1 MTIQSVK
8 SLAQHIKIRTAYT
21 RSINL
26 PRDYQTLELIQAYVP
41 TSRAIQALEQIAAG
55 LGKQASQRALA
66 LIGPYGSGKSVFA
79 LFLAA
84 LLSPARSPA
93 YQMAIANLHEANP
106 VLARQFGA
114 ERMGEHGFLRVP
126 VSGIPDSLVRQ
137 LLLALAGAAEQQHE
151 FTKAEIAELR
161 AAAQPGTA
169 LDQVVALIRRTQ
181 QLWAVMGGTG
191 LLIEIDEL
199 GKFLEYESY
208 HPQHREIHL
217 LQLLAEVA
225 HEAHSAPLHLVVLL
239 HQAFEYYSYRLG
251 KHLGDEWR
259 KVQGR
264 FNAIA
269 FLEPAEQS
277 LRIISAAFEPG
288 EPLPDRVMAQLD
300 RWLIVLA
307 TTGALPPGLDEFGA
321 RNRFSRCYPLH
332 PLTLLILPVLCQKI
346 AQNERTLFSYLGS
359 DEAFGLQR
367 RLAGMQLGDW
377 VEPWEIYD
385 YFMLNGAGGFS
396 DALTERRWAEVM
408 TALERFGSSPDDP
421 AVRLLKTIGLLN
433 LIGAQRGLKASLV
446 VLELLFGA
454 AVSEWLELLETGSI
468 IHFRHYSEE
477 YRVWQGSDFD
487 LPSAIQQVM
496 AEQAAVPLVD
506 TLNQWAPLKPVVAR
520 RVSIVTGALRCFMP
534 GFTDAAR
541 WSASQNNHRDTN
553 AHLSPLKKGGGGDLA
568 DSLRLLFCLVDEA
581 ELPVLNSASPQTV
594 VAFCS
599 FAEQLRKTVG
609 EWQALQ
615 ELPVRHAAVLNH
627 DPVAQREYRVW
638 LEHAEIEAMQL
649 IRAILD
655 EPESLRWFWAGE
667 ERAVQNRRDLQ
678 RQLSS
683 WVEEYCYPEAP
694 LISNELINWDRPS
707 PSANTGR
714 KRLLVA
720 MLNAADQD
728 DLAIQKSP
736 AEKSLYLSLLK
747 ASGLHRREGERLGFY
762 PPPEADPCR
771 FRPVWEGIAR
781 VLGNGSKRQIAVT
794 ALYAVLRQPPYGVK
808 LGVLPVLLAAYLL
821 AHRRE
826 VALYQEGGFCEELT
840 LEQVELLCRRPEL
853 FALERFELGGLRGEL
868 FDRYLRSVVGKVR
881 EDATLLDIVRPLVR
895 FVSGLPEYTLHCR
908 GLSREAERV
917 RAEFQQAKSPGVLL
931 FEALPEACGIAP
943 ADFMAGDAAVVER
956 FISHLVQVLRELKQ
970 AYEKL
975 LERWQSLLNQAFLD
989 ESIIDL
995 GRLRLALVKRYG
1007 DLDRYTPDR
1016 MGLGALI
1023 RRLAD
1028 AGYAS
1033 DQAWLESVATLLG
1046 RMPPQKWRE
1055 ETRLQAELRLYEMA
1069 EKLRDLERLR
1079 MAAPE
1084 GSQVEGALLVKMV
1097 DSHRGEISRVIQLSS
1112 IQRESAAVSAAQI
1125 AGGMIELDESV
1136 QWAVVAALLERLSLN
1151 SNKPQGV
1158 KND

>member
-1 MTIQSVK
+1 MDIHSVNP
-8 SLAQHIKIRTAYT
+8 LTQHIKIRTAYT

-55 LGKQASQRALA
+55 LGKQSSQRALA

-84 LLSPARSPA
+84 LLSPASSPTYRA
-93 YQMAIANLHEANP
+93 ALVTLREADP
-106 VLARQFGA
+106 VLAGRFGA
-114 ERMGEHGFLRVP
+114 EQIGERGFLRVP

-137 LLLALAGAAEQQHE
+137 LLLALAAAVEQQHG
-151 FTKAEIAELR
+151 FTKAEIAELQ

-169 LDQVVALIRRTQ
+169 LDQVVALVRRTQ
-181 QLWAVMGGTG
+181 QLWAVIGGTG

-217 LQLLAEVA
+217 LQLLAESA
-225 HEAHSAPLHLVVLL
+225 HEAHAAPLHLVVLL
-239 HQAFEYYSYRLG
+239 HQGFEYYSHRLG
-251 KHLGDEWR
+251 KQLSEEWR

-264 FNAIA
+264 FNALA

-277 LRIISAAFEPG
+277 LRIISAAFESVPS
-288 EPLPDRVMAQLD
+288 LPDGVMTQLNQ
-300 RWLIVLA
+300 WSA
-307 TTGALPPGLDEFGA
+307 TLVAAEALPPGLDESSARGRFG
-321 RNRFSRCYPLH
+321 RCYPLH

-359 DEAFGLQR
+359 VEPFGLQR
-367 RLAGMQLGDW
+367 RLAEMHWGDW
-377 VEPWEIYD
+377 VEPWELYD
-385 YFMLNGAGGFS
+385 YFMLNEVGGFS

-408 TALERFGSSPDDP
+408 TALERLGGSPADP
-421 AVRLLKTIGLLN
+421 AVRLLKTVGLLN
-433 LIGAQRGLKASLV
+433 LIGVQRGLKASLTL
-446 VLELLFGA
+446 LELLFGPG
-454 AVSEWLELLETGSI
+454 VKEWLARLESASI
-468 IHFRHYSEE
+468 LHFRHYSEE

-487 LPSAIQQVM
+487 LPGAIQQVM
-496 AEQAAVPLVD
+496 AEQAATPLVD
-506 TLNQWAPLKPVVAR
+506 MLNLWAPLKPVVAR
-520 RVSIVTGALRCFMP
+520 RVSIVTGALRCFIP
-534 GFTDAAR
+534 GFTDSAR
-541 WSASQNNHRDTN
+541 WSASRSHHRDIN
-553 AHLSPLKKGGGGDLA
+553 VHLSPLKKGGGGDF
-568 DSLRLLFCLVDEA
+568 DSLRLLFCLADEA
-581 ELPVLNSASPQTV
+581 ELPVLDSALPQTV
-594 VAFCS
+594 VALCA
-599 FAEQLRKTVG
+599 FAAQLQETVG

-615 ELPVRHAAVLNH
+615 ELPGRYAALNH

-649 IRAILD
+649 IRGVLE
-655 EPESLRWFWAGE
+655 EPEALRWFWAGE

-678 RQLSS
+678 RQLSA
-683 WVEEYCYPEAP
+683 WVEDRCYPQAP
-694 LISNELINWDRPS
+694 LMSNELINWDRPS

-714 KRLLVA
+714 KRLLAA

-728 DLAIQKSP
+728 NLAIQKSP

-747 ASGLHRREGERLGFY
+747 ASGLHRCEGERWGFY
-762 PPPEADPCR
+762 PPPEADLCR
-771 FRPVWEGIAR
+771 LRPMWEGIAR
-781 VLGNGSKRQIAVT
+781 VLGNGGERQIAVT
-794 ALYAVLRQPPYGVK
+794 ELYAVLRQPPYGVK
-808 LGVLPVLLAAYLL
+808 LGVLPVLLVAYLL

-868 FDRYLRSVVGKVR
+868 FDRYLRSVVGKVQ

-895 FVSGLPEYTLHCR
+895 FVSGLPEYTRYCR
-908 GLSREAERV
+908 GLSREAEQV
-917 RAEFQQAKSPGVLL
+917 RAAFQQAKSPGVLL
-931 FEALPEACGIAP
+931 FETLPAACGIAS

-956 FISHLVQVLRELKQ
+956 FIGQLVLVLRELKQ

-975 LERWQSLLNQAFLD
+975 LERWQSALNQTLLD
-989 ESIIDL
+989 ESVADL
-995 GRLRLALVKRYG
+995 GQLRLVLAKRYG

-1023 RRLAD
+1023 RRLTD
-1028 AGYAS
+1028 IGHAS

-1046 RMPPQKWRE
+1046 RAPPHKWRE

-1069 EKLRDLERLR
+1069 EQLRDLEKLR
-1079 MAAPE
+1079 MAAPD
-1084 GSQVEGALLVKMV
+1084 GSRVEGALLVKMV
-1097 DSHRGEISRVIQLSS
+1097 DPYRGEISRVIQLSS
-1112 IQRESAAVSAAQI
+1112 AQRESAAVSAAQI
-1125 AGGMIELDESV
+1125 AQGITDLDESA
-1136 QWAVVAALLERLSLN
+1136 QLAVVAALLERLSLS
-1151 SNKPQGV
+1151 SNKPQVV